1 MDYGKERV
9 VALVDMDC
17 FYVQVEQ
24 RLNPELKGKPCVVA
38 QYKTWKG
45 GGIIAVSY
53 EARAHGVTR
62 NMWADDAKQLC
73 PDLQVARVRESHGK
87 ADLTHYR
94 EASVE
99 VIEVMSRFA
108 VIERASIDEAY
119 MDLTASVQQRL
130 KDMEG
135 QRVEPEQLKTSF
147 VQGFPETDAEQ
158 QGATEE
164 AVPDKEDQRVRGV
177 REWLGTLSSGGGA
190 RAELQLAV
198 GALIVEE
205 MRAAVEQHTGYRC
218 SAGIS
223 HNKVL
228 AKLACGLNKPNRQ
241 TILPLGSVPRLFSS
255 LPVSKIRSLGGKL
268 GASITETL
276 EVENIGEL
284 TRFSQAQLGQHF
296 GEKTGQWLFDLCR
309 GIEFEPVKPRQLP
322 KSIGCSK
329 NFPGKSALVTKEQ
342 VQHWLQQLSMELE
355 ERLTKDREMNGRV
368 AKLLTVGVRQMG
380 DRRASSFSRCCALSR
395 YETAKIASDAFA
407 IIKSLNTAG
416 NHQAAWSP
424 ALTLLHLSASKFSE
438 APTSS
443 AGGITAFLTSE
454 ASVRSP
460 AFSGSPKDPAPKRT
474 GPLHALFQKAAEKR
488 AGGNETAPKNSA
500 SSSKENGGPSVPAP
514 GSAPAPAPALKPAA
528 SPLKPGITSFFQR
541 KKLENTLQ
549 NTLPLCDGEEDC
561 GIARADG
568 ETGAGFH
575 PAEAERLPAL
585 ESESPTLQEEEE
597 EHCDAEQPPGLPPE
611 RGVHEDACAQDVLR
625 CERCGQEVSAWDMP
639 EHTDYHFALDLQK
652 SFSSSPSP
660 SSSSSSGS
668 TLGALPRPSL
678 STGTPLSF
686 RGKTKPKHQSGPQPK
701 RPKPQGPSSTLDAF
715 FKRN

>member
-1 MDYGKERV
+1 MCVYMCV
-9 VALVDMDC
+9 HVCVYA
-17 FYVQVEQ
+17 YV
-24 RLNPELKGKPCVVA
+24 CVC
-38 QYKTWKG
+38 
-45 GGIIAVSY
+45 
-53 EARAHGVTR
+53 
-62 NMWADDAKQLC
+62 M
-73 PDLQVARVRESHGK
+73 
-87 ADLTHYR
+87 
-94 EASVE
+94 
-99 VIEVMSRFA
+99 
-108 VIERASIDEAY
+108 
-119 MDLTASVQQRL
+119 
-130 KDMEG
+130 
-135 QRVEPEQLKTSF
+135 F
-147 VQGFPETDAEQ
+147 VYVCMCVCLYVCA
-158 QGATEE
+158 
-164 AVPDKEDQRVRGV
+164 EDQRVRGV
-177 REWLGTLSSGGGA
+177 REWLGTLSSGGGV
-190 RAELQLAV
+190 RAELQLAI

-241 TILPLGSVPRLFSS
+241 TILPLGSVPLLFSS

-309 GIEFEPVKPRQLP
+309 GIEFEP
-322 KSIGCSK
+322 
-329 NFPGKSALVTKEQ
+329 
-342 VQHWLQQLSMELE
+342 
-355 ERLTKDREMNGRV
+355 NGRV

-438 APTSS
+438 APTSL

-460 AFSGSPKDPAPKRT
+460 AFPGSPKDPTPKRP

-488 AGGNETAPKNSA
+488 VGAKEPAPKNSA
-500 SSSKENGGPSVPAP
+500 SSSKENGGPPEPAP
-514 GSAPAPAPALKPAA
+514 TPAPAPAPAPALKPAA

-549 NTLPLCDGEEDC
+549 TLQSSNTLPLGDGEEDC
-561 GIARADG
+561 GIARANG
-568 ETGAGFH
+568 ETGAGFC
-575 PAEAERLPAL
+575 PAEAERSPAL
-585 ESESPTLQEEEE
+585 ESEIPTLQEEEE
-597 EHCDAEQPPGLPPE
+597 HCDPEQPPSLPPE

-668 TLGALPRPSL
+668 TLGALPRS
-678 STGTPLSF
+678 SFSAGTPLSL